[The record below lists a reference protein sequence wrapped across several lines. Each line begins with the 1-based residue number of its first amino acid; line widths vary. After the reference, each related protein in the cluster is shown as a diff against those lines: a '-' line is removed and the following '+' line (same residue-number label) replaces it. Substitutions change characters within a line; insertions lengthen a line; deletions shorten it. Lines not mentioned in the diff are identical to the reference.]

1 MKSQLNILR
10 SIRFEEELDRAII
23 KASNLPADASDSVRS
38 RQFSK
43 TVRRL
48 CRQALSGSH
57 QVHDLENTLNQLET
71 IRKQIAPIG
80 SNLNQIATGFNL
92 DGHLYGEDLAGVHSD
107 LQTQFKEM
115 TDVLKELRKKL
126 ITQLN

>member
-1 MKSQLNILR
+1 MKSQLNIR
-10 SIRFEEELDRAII
+10 QTIRFEEELALAII
-23 KASNLPADASDSVRS
+23 KASKLSDDASDSVRS

-57 QVHDLENTLNQLET
+57 QLYDLENTFSQLET
-71 IRKQIAPIG
+71 IRKEIAPIG
-80 SNLNQIATGFNL
+80 SNLNQIATGFNS

-115 TDVLKELRKKL
+115 TDVLKELRTKI